1 MRWTASNQY
10 QEDKRMG
17 RVVGQGE
24 HDSQLLRMLEDT
36 NENKFVMILILIDG
50 MKFKVCGQSPG

>member
-36 NENKFVMILILIDG
+36 NENKREEKLRQKITQMDMI
-50 MKFKVCGQSPG
+50 